1 MNIAV
6 ALVLPLHMLAAVV
19 WLGLAV
25 VVSMNAGKGGEKA
38 FRPQMAAAVLAFLTG
53 LYLWHVYYGPRFG
66 APQKVLAFGVVC
78 AVVAAGVQGMMVGR
92 MRRQLKKGTVTEEAA
107 RPLIARG
114 HQIAAG
120 LLVIT
125 LICMVMARQL

>member
-6 ALVLPLHMLAAVV
+6 ALVLPLHMLAGIA
-19 WLGLAV
+19 WLALAV

-38 FRPQMAAAVLAFLTG
+38 FRPEMLAAVVAFLTG
-53 LYLWHVYYGPRFG
+53 LYLWHVYYGARFD
-66 APQKVLAFGVVC
+66 APQRVLAFGVAC
-78 AVVAAGVQGMMVGR
+78 AIAAAGVQGAMVGR
-92 MRRQLKKGTVTEEAA
+92 MRRRLKKGTVSEDEA
-107 RPLIARG
+107 RPAIARG

-125 LICMVMARQL
+125 LICMVMERQF